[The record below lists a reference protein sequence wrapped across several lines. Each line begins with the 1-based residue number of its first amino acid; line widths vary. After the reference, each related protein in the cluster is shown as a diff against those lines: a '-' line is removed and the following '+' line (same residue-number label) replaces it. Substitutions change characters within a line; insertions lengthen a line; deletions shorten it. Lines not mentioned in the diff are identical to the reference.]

1 MELRQLLNG
10 IETIGD
16 KTLLHGDVSS
26 VCYAADQCKPD
37 SLFVAIPGLAHDGHD
52 FIGQALERGARF
64 VVHQKN
70 ITMPEGIIAIPVSDS
85 RRALGM
91 LAKNFFG
98 DPSSGLTLIGI
109 TGTSGKTTISYLL
122 ESILTAAGFR
132 CGVLGTVNY
141 RYNGKAVPAPNTT
154 PESYEMQKILSEM
167 ASVGVTHVIAEVS
180 SHALDLRRVDDC
192 DFDLGVFTNLSPEHL
207 DYHQDME
214 DYFRAKKRFF
224 TEILPQSKKKQPQ
237 KAVINA
243 DDPWGRRLRDEVRIP
258 ALSYGLEKN
267 SGLTADGEAIT
278 LDGIQAQIVLNGKKL
293 AVSSG
298 LIGRF
303 NLSNILAA
311 AASASVLG
319 VAPQAIEAGI
329 KNLSSVPGRL
339 EKVETSAGIHVFVDY
354 AHKPDALKQV
364 LQNLDQMKQ
373 KRILTVFGCGGNRD
387 RAKRPLMGE
396 TATKYSDVT
405 IVTSDNP
412 RKEEPDAIIGEIVEG
427 IDRQKIREMP
437 SCQLEFTEGRHAY
450 TVIADRKTAINA
462 AIKLAGVEDIVL
474 IAGKGHEDYQI
485 LGTQKIPFDDRVIAA
500 AALQARSAEYLEVVS
515 PAFFVAEILTATGG
529 RLIAGNKETKVFG
542 VSTDSRKVSKGNLFI
557 ALQGEN
563 FDGHA
568 FVQKAVDDGAACV
581 MVSDIRRINLDRIK
595 ACAVIIEV
603 KDTLRAFGDLA
614 HAHRKRFSVPVIGLT
629 GSSGKTTTK
638 EMLSC
643 ILEQERKVL
652 KTEGNLNNLIGLPQ
666 TIFRMTSQHE
676 IAVLEMGTNMRG
688 EIKKLTQIA
697 APDIGLITNVGPA
710 HLAGFGTVDIVR
722 EEKGDLFFYMDPSG
736 IAVVNLDDEAVGQ
749 VASRWSGRRVTFSM
763 GAGADVSVNDI
774 RKNGARGMSFNLLAG
789 GCVHKVDMKVAGLH
803 NIYNAMAAAATAL
816 ACGISPD
823 AIRRGLAAF
832 AAVSGRMEILKLQ
845 NGAYLINDAYNAN
858 PASVR
863 EALLTLKD
871 LKNGHNAFVFLGDM
885 LELGDSAPEMHR
897 RVGMLLATIGVKA
910 AFLQGDFADVT
921 AAGALTGG
929 LAKEQVV
936 FLKDDEEALSSLKKQ
951 LHKGDWILVKG
962 SRRMKMDRM
971 VARIRE
977 DVGDD
982 GAEGRQGEEK

>member
-10 IETIGD
+10 IETIAD
-16 KTLLHGDVSS
+16 KTLFCGDVSS

-37 SLFVAIPGLAHDGHD
+37 SLFVAIPGLVHDGHD
-52 FIGQALERGARF
+52 FIGRALERGARF
-64 VVHQKN
+64 IVHQKN
-70 ITMPEGIIAIPVSDS
+70 ISVPDGIIAIPVSDS

-122 ESILTAAGFR
+122 ESILTIAGFR

-141 RYNGKAVPAPNTT
+141 RYGGKAIPAPNTT
-154 PESYEMQKILSEM
+154 PESFEMQKIMSEM
-167 ASVGVTHVIAEVS
+167 ASAGVTHVIAEVS

-207 DYHQDME
+207 DYHKDME

-237 KAVINA
+237 KAVINT
-243 DDPWGRRLRDEVRIP
+243 DDPWGQRLCDEIRIP
-258 ALSYGLEKN
+258 VLSYGLEKI
-267 SGLTADGEAIT
+267 GGVTACGEAIT
-278 LDGIQAQIVLNGKKL
+278 LSGIRADIVLAGKKL
-293 AVSSG
+293 TADSG

-311 AASASVLG
+311 SATASVLG
-319 VAPQAIEAGI
+319 VAPQAIAAGI

-339 EKVETSAGIHVFVDY
+339 EKVETSTGIHVFVDY

-364 LQNLDQMKQ
+364 LINLDQLKQ

-396 TATKYSDVT
+396 TATQYSDLT

-412 RKEEPDAIIGEIVEG
+412 RKEEPDAIIGEIVAG

-437 SCQLEFTEGRHAY
+437 SCQVAFTEGRHAY
-450 TVIADRKTAINA
+450 TVIADRKTAIHA

-485 LGTQKIPFDDRVIAA
+485 LGEQKIPFDDRVIAA
-500 AALQARSAEYLEVVS
+500 EALRARSKESLAVFS
-515 PAFFVAEILTATGG
+515 VAEILAATAG
-529 RLIAGNKETKVFG
+529 RLMAGNRETKVYG
-542 VSTDSRKVSKGNLFI
+542 VSTDSRKVSRDNLFI

-568 FVQKAVDDGAACV
+568 FVQKAVDDGASCV
-581 MVSDIRRINLDRIK
+581 VVSDVRRINLDALK
-595 ACAVIIEV
+595 ACAGIIEV
-603 KDTLRAFGDLA
+603 KDTLRALGDLA

-638 EMLSC
+638 EMLSG

-666 TIFRMTSQHE
+666 TIFRMTSRHE
-676 IAVLEMGTNMRG
+676 IAVLEMGTNTRG
-688 EIKKLTQIA
+688 EIKRLTQIA
-697 APDIGLITNVGPA
+697 APSIGLITNVGPA
-710 HLAGFGTVDIVR
+710 HLAGFGTVEAVR

-736 IAVVNLDDEAVGQ
+736 IAVVNLDDDAVGH
-749 VASRWSGRRVTFSM
+749 AARRWSGRRVTFSM
-763 GAGADVSVNDI
+763 GAGADVSVSDI
-774 RKNGARGMSFNLLAG
+774 RKNGARGMSFNLLAF

-816 ACGISPD
+816 ACGISAD
-823 AIRRGLAAF
+823 SIRRGLTAF
-832 AAVSGRMEILKLQ
+832 HAVSGRMEIFKLQ

-897 RVGMLLATIGVKA
+897 RVGMLLATIGVTA
-910 AFLQGDFADVT
+910 AFLQGDFADAT
-921 AAGALTGG
+921 AAGALAGG

-936 FLKDDEEALSSLKKQ
+936 FLKDDEEALSSLRKQ
-951 LHKGDWILVKG
+951 LRKGDWILVKG

-977 DVGDD
+977 DVGDA